1 MTGFDIGVLV
11 VVGFGAV
18 TGFLRGFVQE
28 VLALGAW
35 AVALIAIHYAHTPLS
50 LVLEAYV
57 GSKFGAAAV
66 LAFALL
72 LFVPYIVVKLIA
84 GRIGAASRNSFLGPV
99 DRVIGFGFGAVKG
112 MLIAVIGFS
121 ILVLGYDTVWGI
133 NGRPDWI
140 TQSRTYPFINASSD
154 ALVRM
159 IGERRRAAAEAA
171 GHKIDATDAGADE
184 PGASEKSSR
193 RRHRLD

>member
-1 MTGFDIGVLV
+1 MTGFDIAVLV
-11 VVGFGAV
+11 IVGFGAV

-28 VLALGAW
+28 VLALCAW
-35 AVALIAIHYAHTPLS
+35 VVALIAIHYAHTPLS
-50 LVLEAYV
+50 VVMEDYV
-57 GSKFGAAAV
+57 GTKFGAAAV

-72 LFVPYIVVKLIA
+72 LFVPYIIVKLVA
-84 GRIGAASRNSFLGPV
+84 GRVGSASRNSFLGPV

-121 ILVLGYDTVWGI
+121 ILVLGYDTVWGV

-159 IGERRRAAAEAA
+159 IGERRRAAADAA
-171 GHKIDATDAGADE
+171 SRDIDAADPGSTAKAG
-184 PGASEKSSR
+184 R
-193 RRHRLD
+193 RRSRSD